1 VKTYTFP
8 QGGLEYSDPAAPA
21 RTSSRIAFLPAISV
35 IPFIQHRGDAA
46 DPVVSVGDQV
56 REGMLLGRGRGA
68 GQANVHATVPGRIIR
83 TVSWNMSDGRRTDAL
98 VIRLEGSF
106 EKLGRRE
113 ERFPWEGLS
122 VHDLQRVITEK
133 GVVEMDDAGRPIAE
147 MLQAARST
155 DTEKTVVIRCV
166 FDDPWLAADYV
177 LCRDRAE
184 AVVGGAG
191 IVLKAAGAKKAL
203 LAISRAETALAAAL
217 GSVAVSQGLAIDVVS
232 VSNRY
237 PQRNGRELELV
248 LRGYE
253 KKGNAHLGELIF
265 FGPASLA
272 AVYDA
277 VQLNKP
283 PLERYI
289 AVGGSAVKD
298 PQVLRVRIGTRIG
311 DVFAECGGFIDE
323 PKRIGTGS
331 PLSGKTVSD
340 LDEPITK
347 TTFAVFALTESQ
359 IGGTVIQDCIN
370 CGECRAV
377 CPVGLDPERL
387 YKMAISGKDAE
398 AMAER
403 AAACHGCACCEL
415 VCPSRLP
422 LSTAIQ
428 TMAIRGGGERG

>member
-1 VKTYTFP
+1 MKTYTFP
-8 QGGLEYSDPAAPA
+8 RGGLEYDDATAPA
-21 RTSSRIAFLPAISV
+21 RTTSRIAFLPAISV

-46 DPVVSVGDQV
+46 VPVVSVGDQV

-68 GQANVHATVPGRIIR
+68 GQANVHATVPGQIMR
-83 TVSWNMSDGRRTDAL
+83 TVTWKMSDGRLTDAL

-122 VHDLQRVITEK
+122 VHDLQRVIGEK
-133 GVVEMDDAGRPIAE
+133 GVVEMDDGGRPVAE
-147 MLQAARST
+147 ILQAARSS

-177 LCRDRAE
+177 LCRDRAD
-184 AVVGGAG
+184 AVVAGAG
-191 IVLKAAGAKKAL
+191 MALKALGAKRIVLALSRDEAG
-203 LAISRAETALAAAL
+203 LAAAL
-217 GSVAVSQGLAIDVVS
+217 TSVAAGLELAVDVVS

-248 LRGYE
+248 LRAFE
-253 KKGNAHLGELIF
+253 KKENAKLGELIF
-265 FGPASLA
+265 FGPATLA
-272 AVYDA
+272 AVFDA
-277 VQLNKP
+277 VQFNKP
-283 PLERYI
+283 PLERFV
-289 AVGGSAVKD
+289 AVGGSAVKK

-323 PKRIGTGS
+323 PSRIGTGS

-377 CPVGLDPERL
+377 CPVGLDPEHL
-387 YKMAISGKDAE
+387 YKLAVSGKDA
-398 AMAER
+398 AALTER

-428 TMAIRGGGERG
+428 TVAIRGGGVL